1 VIWSKPARD
10 DLKAIFDYIK
20 KDSRYYA
27 EKVIDDIIEKSEYLE
42 RFPEMG
48 RVVPEI
54 NESNVREIFVYSYR
68 LIYEITNG
76 NINIITIVHF
86 AREIDLRNYER

>member
-1 VIWSKPARD
+1 VVIWSKPARD

-86 AREIDLRNYER
+86 ARDFKKEK